1 MDDVHLPSRFVSQKE
16 IDETNA
22 KKDELWKAAYAR
34 MGQEPPPQAPA
45 EAYDGRS
52 LAEKL
57 AANRAAKDEEY
68 ANAHKLSAQFRPLN
82 PDEVGFLDSIALKRF
97 EEEQSVKRD
106 EAAELKNFRACG
118 FMTLRITF
126 FYSFASLD
134 DMGLIIMGFS
144 AVQARESSL
153 QNPPIVP
160 STSKETK
167 DAKPSKSAPAN
178 PSKARV
184 VKPGLKGVVV
194 SRKRAKTADTANSKE
209 NSKDKEDANQEGGSS
224 PQKET
229 AEEEQGGDRKRRKVD
244 TDI

>member
-106 EAAELKNFRACG
+106 EAAELKNFRA
-118 FMTLRITF
+118 
-126 FYSFASLD
+126 
-134 DMGLIIMGFS
+134 